1 MMVNQR
7 TDDPSHVV
15 VALQIDHS
23 RVAGYLAAHWGN
35 DDFSTLSPYPSMV
48 LVAQEHDN
56 GWWDWEVAP
65 TISDEGEP
73 FDYIGSVRHLG
84 DDVWVDLARKGVSR
98 LRAID
103 PYAALL
109 AQMHAEGLLT
119 QGKGLLRHMPDQTD
133 VPGVKEFLAEGE
145 VLRAEVVDGLCS
157 DPAWAPWVEPEALWR
172 NFTYL
177 EVFDQMGQYVCNRYP
192 FDSTARTNG
201 PSAAMSD
208 VSVPVRP
215 GEPDT
220 RLTFRP
226 LDHRR
231 AQVEPYPFDVD
242 PLPVSFPARLL
253 PRRPFA
259 DRSDFLGAFYRAE
272 RISVD
277 YQLQSDAP

>member
-1 MMVNQR
+1 MMVNR
-7 TDDPSHVV
+7 RMDDDNHVV

-35 DDFSTLSPYPSMV
+35 DGFSTLSPYQSMV
-48 LVAQEHDN
+48 LAAQEHDN

-65 TISDEGEP
+65 TISEEGAP

-98 LRAID
+98 LRGID

-109 AQMHAEGLLT
+109 SQMHAEGLLT

-145 VLRAEVVDGLCS
+145 VLRAEMIDGLRE
-157 DPAWAPWVEPEALWR
+157 DPAWAPWVEPAVLWR
-172 NFTYL
+172 NFTYI

-192 FDSTARTNG
+192 FDSTTRTNG

-208 VSVPVRP
+208 VHVPTRP
-215 GEPDT
+215 GEPET

-226 LDHRR
+226 LDGGR
-231 AQVEPYPFDVD
+231 ARVEPYPFDID

-253 PRRPFA
+253 PRRRFV
-259 DRSDFLGAFYRAE
+259 DRGDFLEAFYRAE
-272 RISVD
+272 RIGVD
-277 YQLQSDAP
+277 HQLQSGSI